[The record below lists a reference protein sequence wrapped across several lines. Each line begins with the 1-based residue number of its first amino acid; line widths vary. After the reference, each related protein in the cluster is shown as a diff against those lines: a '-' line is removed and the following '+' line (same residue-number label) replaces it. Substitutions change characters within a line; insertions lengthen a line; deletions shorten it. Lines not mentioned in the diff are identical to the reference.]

1 MADISKLEEQA
12 QLLANNLSGWE
23 NSTLQRIGKRI
34 SRYSKLSLADVK
46 SINNIAVVKQDM
58 DAITKELAKVTGY
71 NISQIEQMYGELLEE
86 QHLANQPQR
95 TERESA

>member
-1 MADISKLEEQA
+1 MSLEEQA
-12 QLLANNLSGWE
+12 QLLANNVTGWE

-34 SRYSKLSLADVK
+34 GRYGKMSLADVK

-58 DAITKELAKVTGY
+58 EAITKELAKVTGY

-86 QHLANQPQR
+86 QHLDHG
-95 TERESA
+95 

>member
-1 MADISKLEEQA
+1 MADISKLEQQA
-12 QLLANNLSGWE
+12 NLLMSNVSGGE
-23 NSTLQRIGKRI
+23 TSTLERIGKRI
-34 SRYSKLSLADVK
+34 KKYGKLSLADVK

-86 QHLANQPQR
+86 QHLANQP
-95 TERESA
+95 